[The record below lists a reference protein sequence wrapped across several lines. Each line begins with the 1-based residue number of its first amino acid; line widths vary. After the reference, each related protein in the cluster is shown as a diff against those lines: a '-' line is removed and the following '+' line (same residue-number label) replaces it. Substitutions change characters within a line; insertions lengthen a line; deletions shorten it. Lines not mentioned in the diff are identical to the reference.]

1 METTGGDIAY
11 RMHKKSLQQETTMA
25 FIDKLK
31 EELDRA
37 GRAAQGA
44 LDEGKA
50 RLEAFRT
57 RQLADKAAQALGYAV
72 FRARQNGGEIDN
84 DTYTRLAATLATHDS
99 EAAKWEAD
107 LEMRRA
113 QNREGTAGDRASSPA
128 DAAASA
134 ADAASSA
141 ASSASAAAS
150 SAADSASSRAQDVSG

>member
-1 METTGGDIAY
+1 
-11 RMHKKSLQQETTMA
+11 MA

-44 LDEGKA
+44 LDEGKT

-72 FRARQNGGEIDN
+72 FRAKQNGGEIDP
-84 DTYTRLAATLATHDS
+84 DTYTRLAATLATHDA
-99 EAAKWEAD
+99 EASRYEAE
-107 LEMRRA
+107 LEKRRA
-113 QNREGTAGDRASSPA
+113 EYRGEKTT
-128 DAAASA
+128 

-141 ASSASAAAS
+141 SSAS
-150 SAADSASSRAQDVSG
+150 SAASPASDTATSSTQAVSR

>member
-1 METTGGDIAY
+1 
-11 RMHKKSLQQETTMA
+11 MA

-44 LDEGKA
+44 IDEGKA

-72 FRARQNGGEIDN
+72 FRAKQNGGEIDA
-84 DTYTRLAATLATHDS
+84 DTYTRLAATLATHDA
-99 EAAKWEAD
+99 EAAKYEAE
-107 LEMRRA
+107 LELRRT
-113 QNREGTAGDRASSPA
+113 QNRSGTAGESDASP
-128 DAAASA
+128 A

-141 ASSASAAAS
+141 RGAASSASS
-150 SAADSASSRAQDVSG
+150 SPADSATSSTQDVSG